1 MTDELNRTPDSGH
14 SADEFPADAQ
24 PPRFSRLERGDA
36 GSGSEDGDSVVR
48 EYETRYRPAAYPG
61 DAPARKRGGGTFEGI
76 FEKAKR
82 REVPLSYSTM
92 NLRDD
97 EKLWAALAH
106 ASIWL
111 SLVFGVFSS
120 GTLLPITVFVPLVI
134 YFAFRGKSDY
144 VSFHALQAFVL
155 QLLATVGVAIVAA
168 VFGVLWVIGLIVAG
182 LSVLLL
188 VGIVLLP
195 VWLLVGV
202 AFFAGT
208 AVAPIVAGV
217 LGAIAAVEV
226 YRGRDYQLPF
236 IARWIDRQLAG
247 NYIRAV

>member
-1 MTDELNRTPDSGH
+1 MTDDLNRTQDSAQPGDL
-14 SADEFPADAQ
+14 SGADEHSS
-24 PPRFSRLERGDA
+24 RFSRLEREPGTRRPD
-36 GSGSEDGDSVVR
+36 DGDSVVR
-48 EYETRYRPAAYPG
+48 EYEARYRPAAYPG
-61 DAPARKRGGGTFEGI
+61 DVSKPKRGAQAFDGF

-92 NLRDD
+92 NLGED

-111 SLVFGVFSS
+111 SLLFGVFSG

-144 VSFHALQAFVL
+144 VAFHALQAFVL
-155 QLLATVGVAIVAA
+155 QLLATVGVAVVAA
-168 VFGVLWVIGLIVAG
+168 VFGVLWVVGLILAA
-182 LSVLLL
+182 LSVLIL

-195 VWLLVGV
+195 LWLIAGV
-202 AFFAGT
+202 ACFAGL
-208 AVAPIVAGV
+208 AVAPVVAGV

-226 YRGRDYQLPF
+226 YRGRDYQLPV

-247 NYIRAV
+247 SYIRAV